1 MSKYNFFI
9 VIGSHIKATERD
21 IIVHHLSDR
30 NISLKCKNF
39 DGADVRRIQHDLL
52 PSLHEDQI
60 DSIIV
65 HGGMND
71 ISRNKLHTTWPHDL
85 AKKKINISN
94 VWKSFGIAKITISS
108 VLPQKDLELQKH
120 VFERNNYLKD
130 LCGFYGFSFINN
142 GNITENY
149 LHHDEIHLN
158 KVGSFLLGQN
168 FVSNSGCKG
177 VRVPNVANGRTSQFM
192 LPKYFIEYQY
202 LNVMKSIS

>member
-39 DGADVRRIQHDLL
+39 DGTDVRRIQHDLL

-108 VLPQKDLELQKH
+108 VLPQKVLELQKH
-120 VFERNNYLKD
+120 FFERNNYLKD

-177 VRVPNVANGRTSQFM
+177 VRVPYMANGRTSQFM
-192 LPKYFIEYQY
+192 FPKYFIEYQY
-202 LNVMKSIS
+202 LNIVKSIS

>member
-108 VLPQKDLELQKH
+108 VLPQKVLELQKH
-120 VFERNNYLKD
+120 FFERNNYLKD

>member
-108 VLPQKDLELQKH
+108 VLPQKVLELQKH
-120 VFERNNYLKD
+120 FFERNNYLKD

-192 LPKYFIEYQY
+192 RPKYFIEYQY
-202 LNVMKSIS
+202 LNIMKSIS

>member
-39 DGADVRRIQHDLL
+39 DGTDVRRIQHDLL

-108 VLPQKDLELQKH
+108 VLPQKVLELQKH
-120 VFERNNYLKD
+120 FFERNNYLKD

-168 FVSNSGCKG
+168 FASNSGCKG

-202 LNVMKSIS
+202 LNIMKSIS

>member
-108 VLPQKDLELQKH
+108 VLPQKVLELQKH
-120 VFERNNYLKD
+120 FFERNNYLKD

-202 LNVMKSIS
+202 LNIMKSIS